1 MLEHIKVEPFINQNF
16 FVGFHTSQ
24 KYNEVFSKY
33 FNVIKSKLDTSLQS
47 LNFSQYLQIQL
58 NSISFGNLSLSISDT
73 KSINSMVFSNN
84 EINCQFIES
93 YDMVIFKTFND
104 IYKKI
109 REKTIYT
116 KSDYVF
122 SKIDV
127 FIIKTVREKIPNSET
142 YDIISSYT
150 FYNCIPINIILDN
163 RLNKDDVQVLQTS
176 VTFKFEYFTNTL

>member
-1 MLEHIKVEPFINQNF
+1 
-16 FVGFHTSQ
+16 
-24 KYNEVFSKY
+24 
-33 FNVIKSKLDTSLQS
+33 
-47 LNFSQYLQIQL
+47 
-58 NSISFGNLSLSISDT
+58 
-73 KSINSMVFSNN
+73 MVFSNN